1 LHDLVDIA
9 SALCHGVDANQQGVN
24 TMQWHEFA
32 ETAERLEGKHWR
44 SKIAKRLGRSP
55 STIWRWERKGAIPKT
70 AEGAVL
76 QLLAVQPQSQSDMI
90 ADAIVKALN
99 IKMIG

>member
-1 LHDLVDIA
+1 
-9 SALCHGVDANQQGVN
+9 
-24 TMQWHEFA
+24 MQRHEFA
-32 ETAERLEGKHWR
+32 EAAERLEGKLWR
-44 SKIAKRLGRSP
+44 GKIAKRPGRSP
-55 STIWRWERKGAIPKT
+55 STTWRWEQKGAIPKT

-76 QLLAVQPQSQSDMI
+76 QLLDLRPRSQSNMI